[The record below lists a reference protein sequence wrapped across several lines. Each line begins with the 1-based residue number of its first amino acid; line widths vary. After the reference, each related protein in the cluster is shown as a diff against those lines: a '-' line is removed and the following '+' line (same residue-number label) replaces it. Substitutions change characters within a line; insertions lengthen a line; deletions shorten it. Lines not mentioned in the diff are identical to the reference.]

1 MSKPVPILLYHCIA
15 DDAAPRFR
23 RWAVRPEVF
32 ATHVKFLHEHGY
44 MPLTVSQFVRAA
56 SDDDISLPERPIVLT
71 FDDGFADFHTN
82 ALPVLT
88 HHDFVATL
96 YLTVGFIG
104 DSSRWLHCEGEEDR
118 PMLTWDQVAEV
129 NARGVECGAHAYT
142 HPQLDIIPIEV
153 ARDEILRS
161 KEVLEER
168 LRDKVRAFAYPYGC
182 HNAAVRELV
191 QQAGYSSACA
201 VRCAISSTTDNRF
214 ALARIL
220 VPPGTDE
227 ERLSALLSG
236 RDLPSPAVQR
246 AKTRVRRLIR
256 RLSS

>member
-15 DDAAPRFR
+15 DDVAPRFR

-32 ATHVKFLHEHGY
+32 AAHVRFLRDHGY
-44 MPLTVSQFVRAA
+44 VPLAVSQFVRAA
-56 SDDDISLPERPIVLT
+56 SDDDVSFPERPVVLT
-71 FDDGFADFHTN
+71 FDDGFADFHAN

-104 DSSRWLHCEGEEDR
+104 DSSRWLRHEGEADR

-129 NARGVECGAHAYT
+129 NACGVECGAHAYT
-142 HPQLDIIPIEV
+142 HPQLDIIPTEI
-153 ARDEILRS
+153 ARDEIQRS

-168 LRDKVRAFAYPYGC
+168 LGDKVRTFAYPYGC
-182 HNAAVRELV
+182 HNASVRELAR
-191 QQAGYSSACA
+191 QAGYLSACA
-201 VRCAISSTTDNRF
+201 VRYALSSTTDDRF

-220 VPPGTDE
+220 VHPGTDE
-227 ERLSALLSG
+227 ERLRALLSG
-236 RDLPSPAVQR
+236 RDIPNTVVQR
-246 AKTRVRRLIR
+246 AKTRVWRLIR